1 MTNGPP
7 SSEASASTTDL
18 LRAHVLDGTLA
29 PGSRLVEL
37 QLAQQYSVSRAAVRV
52 AIGELAKEGLV
63 DRAANRGATVRRV
76 DLEEAVRITEVRALL
91 EGFIAARAAEVATPE
106 QHRELT
112 HLIASMKKALDDD
125 RMGTYS
131 DLNATLHRRL
141 REISQHDIAADLVEN
156 LRNRAAHHAFR
167 LAMFPGRVEESL
179 PQHRAIVDAVVAGDA
194 DRAEQAMR
202 AHLSSVITALQR
214 WAELESMR

>member
-1 MTNGPP
+1 MKGRPTEPN
-7 SSEASASTTDL
+7 ATTTDR
-18 LRAHVLDGTLA
+18 LRAHVLNGTLA

-37 QLAQQYSVSRAAVRV
+37 QLAQRYAVSRAAVRA

-63 DRAANRGATVRRV
+63 EREANRGATVRAV
-76 DLEEAVRITEVRALL
+76 DLAEAVRITEIRALL
-91 EGFIAARAAEVATPE
+91 EGFIAARAAHVATPKE
-106 QHRELT
+106 HQELLD
-112 HLIASMKKALDDD
+112 LIAGMAKALDDD

-141 REISQHDIAADLVEN
+141 REISGHNIAADLVEN

-167 LAMFPGRVEESL
+167 LAMFPGRAEESL

-202 AHLSSVITALQR
+202 AHLTSVISALQR
-214 WAELESMR
+214 WAQLENLR